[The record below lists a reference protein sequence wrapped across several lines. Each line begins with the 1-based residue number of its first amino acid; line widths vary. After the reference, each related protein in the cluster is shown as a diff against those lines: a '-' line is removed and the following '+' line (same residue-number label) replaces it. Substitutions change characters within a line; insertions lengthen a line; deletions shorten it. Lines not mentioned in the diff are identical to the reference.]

1 MKPLRSAC
9 PLILGLL
16 LAWPAA
22 RAADPSQAESYALRL
37 PLAVVPDAAVQRL
50 PLPPQVLVALQN
62 ADYRDLRIFNAA
74 GQPVPLALAAA
85 SLAPT
90 PERQQRPLVAHPILG
105 P

>member
-37 PLAVVPDAAVQRL
+37 PLAVANTIGPYIVR
-50 PLPPQVLVALQN
+50 N
-62 ADYRDLRIFNAA
+62 
-74 GQPVPLALAAA
+74 
-85 SLAPT
+85 
-90 PERQQRPLVAHPILG
+90 LG
-105 P
+105 